1 MRPAAGRVLLL
12 AVILPLLAACDPSGP
27 AAPASADVIV
37 QVKADGDVEMML
49 LLPADRKRLDPL
61 QMGDQVSKAI
71 FPKALTRRVR
81 LDDQG
86 GAGFPIVR
94 VRIANAYAPG
104 RRPRLDLDVGRAVR
118 ALHDVGLTSVQMEV
132 DAPAVPAKGSWTVR
146 PDEQSGGSWYW
157 AALRP
162 AQPAPA
168 GEVTLAPR
176 PLRAFAELAL
186 QVLTIGSLV
195 AGLFA
200 LRSRLRWPAVSCGV
214 AAVGTTL
221 LTVAYAGRV
230 QGDNLGVAGLL
241 SGTSLQ
247 VVTLL
252 PLAALLPVGYH
263 CHRDGAD
270 AKQAG
275 GSDLRRV
282 VQAVQQPVADPQPR
296 GCLSMT
302 EDPTTWSALRHSTSP
317 CRERPLGRSVV
328 VGRRGVFTV
337 LRLCWSAELSCWHPD
352 RLAHRLHDRCTPRP
366 PSCVAGRFWPVL
378 AGPHTSS

>member
-37 QVKADGDVEMML
+37 QVKADGDAEMML

-71 FPKALTRRVR
+71 FLKALTRRVR

-214 AAVGTTL
+214 AAVGT
-221 LTVAYAGRV
+221 
-230 QGDNLGVAGLL
+230 
-241 SGTSLQ
+241 
-247 VVTLL
+247 
-252 PLAALLPVGYH
+252 
-263 CHRDGAD
+263 AD
-270 AKQAG
+270 
-275 GSDLRRV
+275 R
-282 VQAVQQPVADPQPR
+282 
-296 GCLSMT
+296 
-302 EDPTTWSALRHSTSP
+302 
-317 CRERPLGRSVV
+317 
-328 VGRRGVFTV
+328 
-337 LRLCWSAELSCWHPD
+337 RLCWRGAGRQPGCRW
-352 RLAHRLHDRCTPRP
+352 LAVRNVTPGGDP
-366 PSCVAGRFWPVL
+366 PSARGAPSRWVSL
-378 AGPHTSS
+378 SSRWR